1 VLRSRLVGDP
11 LAFVALLLEHGA
23 DPTCTTAAGVNPVE
37 AALAEVGRDAETY
50 YPRRS
55 VGPKQLDRTIEL
67 LRNASEGAS

>member
-1 VLRSRLVGDP
+1 LN
-11 LAFVALLLEHGA
+11 
-23 DPTCTTAAGVNPVE
+23 TAPIPAARRPRASTRFE